1 MVIERCLAQHA
12 LKRLWVFASAALLIG
27 LCVLS
32 GCADHTPYQPL
43 AMHSPDP
50 QALAQTTKDAGGVWP
65 EAQWF
70 ASFRDRQLDALV
82 AEALAGNPDIQ
93 IAGARIAEAQSQL
106 ERFASGT
113 GLTGTATAAAYKARF
128 PAVDGAASVNFDG
141 TTVPID
147 LFSDPWVSPGSVI
160 VGANYELDLWGK
172 NRALTQALVSARDAA
187 RVDAQQARLTL
198 TTSIVTLYGQLAYA
212 YARRDLMEARRHEA
226 EQLDVIRRT
235 REARGIDNTYSAQ
248 QELIEQAALRMQL
261 QTIDDSITQTQLQ
274 IGALTGAGPERGLS
288 LQRPTLTDADALSV
302 PANLPLE
309 LLGRR
314 PDIVAAR
321 LRVQAATAKIDATRA
336 EFYPNINLSAGGGLS
351 SLSLGSLFSSASAFF
366 AIGPAVSLPIFER
379 GQLRSQLHGDFA
391 QADETI
397 ALYNKTLDR
406 ALAEVSRSIAT
417 MRNLTTLI
425 DEQQRVVT
433 AREQM
438 IAVATERQRRGLIP
452 QADVFAQR
460 DMKLDEQ
467 QRLLELEAQR
477 RDADIA
483 LIRALGGGFDEASQ
497 TGAAAVSPAATGEP
511 TASPAATRQP
521 ANQDSPVSQRD
532 NRSSNNPSSS

>member
-1 MVIERCLAQHA
+1 MVIETRLAQRA
-12 LKRLWVFASAALLIG
+12 LERLGAYASAALLSG

-43 AMHSPDP
+43 VMHSPSP
-50 QALAQTTKDAGGVWP
+50 EALAQTTKDADGVWP

-70 ASFRDRQLDALV
+70 ASFHDRQLDALV
-82 AEALAGNPDIQ
+82 AQALAGNPDIQ

-128 PAVDGAASVNFDG
+128 PAVDGAASVNVDG

-172 NRALTQALVSARDAA
+172 NRALTEALVSARDAA

-198 TTSIVTLYGQLAYA
+198 TTSLVTLYGRLAYA
-212 YARRDLMEARRHEA
+212 YARRDLIEARRHEA
-226 EQLDVIRRT
+226 EQLDAIRRT
-235 REARGIDNTYSAQ
+235 REARGIDNTYSTQ
-248 QELIEQAALRMQL
+248 QEQIEQAALRMEW

-288 LQRPTLTDADALSV
+288 LQRPTLADTDALSV

-321 LRVQAATAKIDATRA
+321 LRVQAATVKIDATRA

-397 ALYNKTLDR
+397 ALYNKTLDG
-406 ALAEVSRSIAT
+406 ALAEVARSIAT
-417 MRNLTTLI
+417 MRNLTVLI
-425 DEQQRVVT
+425 GEQQRVVS

-438 IAVATERQRRGLIP
+438 IAVAIERQRRGLIP
-452 QADVFAQR
+452 QADVLAQH
-460 DMKLDEQ
+460 DMKFDEQ
-467 QRLLELEAQR
+467 LRLLELEAQR
-477 RDADIA
+477 RDAGIA
-483 LIRALGGGFDEASQ
+483 LIRALGGGFDEANQ
-497 TGAAAVSPAATGEP
+497 AGAAAASPVVLPAATG
-511 TASPAATRQP
+511 QP
-521 ANQDSPVSQRD
+521 ANQNSPESQRD
-532 NRSSNNPSSS
+532 TRSSINPSSS